1 MAAAMTDILFPED
14 SALSRLIIAET
25 TCAGSAG
32 GVVTLTLSASYPPI
46 DRSLPNP
53 VLGIILVQNDATLVI
68 NGSEVYNIT
77 GAMVAGIAP
86 DSTGEFLVTADRT
99 INVWRLVNETT
110 IAIIAYISKG
120 SGNKV

>member
-1 MAAAMTDILFPED
+1 MAAPMTDILFPED

-25 TCAGSAG
+25 TCGVG
-32 GVVTLTLSASYPPI
+32 IGVVTLTLSASYPPI

-53 VLGIILVQNDATLVI
+53 VLAILLVQNDATLVAT
-68 NGSEVYNIT
+68 GSEQFPIT

-86 DSTGEFLVTADRT
+86 DSIGEFLVTADRT
-99 INVWRLVNETT
+99 INVYRSAAETT
-110 IAIIAYISKG
+110 IALIAYISKG